1 MKSDESQEDDTPDL
15 SFFIRSVPK
24 HDDHTDVNPPNGI
37 ADEAAN
43 LNSEEPTDPLQV
55 ERANQQWQ
63 GLLEPFRACLWQNQ
77 LNAHLSVYEATAHQ
91 SVAPPVAAPQ
101 VVQSPII
108 PPNDFPGTFTG
119 HFKSNG
125 APIFRGP
132 RGGIFCVTASGN
144 RSYLKSMQFPI
155 DNLLSSLETTRQ
167 VPYIDALQVERAN
180 QQWLGLLEPLRAFLW
195 QNQLNAH
202 RVVFQAVPAAAPE
215 VTQPPIL
222 PPNGFPGT
230 FTGHFRRN
238 GSPIFRGPRGG
249 IFYVTAGGNR
259 CSITLGQ
266 FATIEA
272 MSQRMVYV

>member
-77 LNAHLSVYEATAHQ
+77 LNAH
-91 SVAPPVAAPQ
+91 
-101 VVQSPII
+101 
-108 PPNDFPGTFTG
+108 
-119 HFKSNG
+119 
-125 APIFRGP
+125 
-132 RGGIFCVTASGN
+132 
-144 RSYLKSMQFPI
+144 
-155 DNLLSSLETTRQ
+155 
-167 VPYIDALQVERAN
+167 
-180 QQWLGLLEPLRAFLW
+180 
-195 QNQLNAH
+195 
-202 RVVFQAVPAAAPE
+202 RVVFQAAAFQTVALPAAAPQ
-215 VTQPPIL
+215 VIQPSIL

-230 FTGHFRRN
+230 YTGHFNRN

-259 CSITLGQ
+259 CFLKKAQ
-266 FATIEA
+266 FSAIEA